1 MLYTVNIKTD
11 LKIESLKDLAKLQP
25 FLENKK
31 LKINATQIAKELGVD
46 RRTVKKYISGF
57 EKSKTRNKTSY
68 LDGYYEIIEELL
80 SDSNLQVFYYKSILY
95 QYLVDNHK
103 LNCAESSFRRYI
115 SNHDEFQSYFDSRRK
130 KNISNSTHIRFETPP
145 GKQAQ
150 LDWKESIPFTL
161 KSGEI
166 VSLNIL
172 VLLLSYSRYRIYHL
186 SLSKSQDILF
196 DLLNQSFE
204 LMDGVPNE
212 ILTDNMKTVM
222 DTARTEYNKGKVN
235 AKFKQFADDYG
246 FKVKPCIAGRP
257 QTKAKVE
264 APMKILDEIRA
275 YNGKLD
281 YPELHQLVS
290 KINDRA
296 NYKVNRGTGKIPIM
310 YFEKEKASLSPLP
323 KEQIRKHYTIIKTS
337 VKVNPSSMITYQSN
351 QYSVPPEYIGKTL
364 ALQVH
369 DNQLNIYYN
378 TSLVVVHSISNKKLN
393 YLDKHYIEI
402 ATKSSYF
409 KDEDILIRA
418 KENLNAIGELYQNE

>member
-25 FLENKK
+25 FLENNK
-31 LKINATQIAKELGVD
+31 LKINATQIARELDVD

-57 EKSKTRNKTSY
+57 EKSTTRNKTSY
-68 LDGYYEIIEELL
+68 LDSYYEIIDELL

-115 SNHDEFQSYFDSRRK
+115 SKHDEFQSYFDSRRK

-222 DTARTEYNKGKVN
+222 DTARTEYSKGKVN
-235 AKFKQFADDYG
+235 TKFKQFADDYG

-310 YFEKEKASLSPLP
+310 YFEKERASLSHLP

-369 DNQLNIYYN
+369 DNQLHIYYN